1 MDGVRGRGRLKV
13 PARASLWY
21 IASSAVA
28 RSISVVGTPIFTRL
42 LTPAEYG
49 VFPHYMTYFSLFS
62 AIATLELSG
71 SVILRGM
78 QRFANGRD
86 RLVSGAVGLCGL
98 CWAVFS
104 LGYFGLSLA
113 VGDISGLG
121 GTMTAVLLVHVL
133 FNAIISIYT
142 ARLRYEYK
150 YRAVAA
156 VNLASAFL
164 SPILAITLISVTN
177 AGGSARPYAAAVSAA
192 VIAIPFLIII
202 LRRSGRF
209 YDGEVWKFLL
219 KFNLP
224 LLPHY
229 LSAALILRI
238 GEVVLSRVHGSAAL
252 AKYSVAMSVGLSLTV
267 ITNGML
273 SALSPWMLRR
283 VEAGEIG
290 ESRSLLWL
298 ATRLLTLLCLLVLAV
313 APEMIRIVCPPE
325 YHDALFAVYPL
336 ALSVI
341 PTFLSNAIASG
352 EMYFE
357 RSAVTSVPTVISAVL
372 CVGLT
377 LLLIPYT
384 DYRLTA
390 VLLLAAYLV
399 MCALN
404 CVLFRRLSGQRPLY
418 YGRTALLLVGA
429 VVYAGLIFLLRDSF
443 AARVALALPLIVL
456 LIPVGRALYEK
467 VKENG

>member
-1 MDGVRGRGRLKV
+1 MDGVRRQGRLRV

-28 RSISVVGTPIFTRL
+28 RSVSVVGTPIFTRL

-49 VFPHYMTYFSLFS
+49 VFPQYMTYFSLFS
-62 AIATLELSG
+62 AVATLELSG

-78 QRFANGRD
+78 QRFADGRD
-86 RLVSGAVGLCGL
+86 RLVSGAVGLCATV
-98 CWAVFS
+98 WAVFS
-104 LGYFGLSLA
+104 LGYFALAAA
-113 VGDISGLG
+113 VGELTGLG
-121 GTMTAVLLVHVL
+121 AGMAAVMLLHVLL
-133 FNAIISIYT
+133 NAIISIYT
-142 ARLRYEYK
+142 TRLRYEYK

-156 VNLASAFL
+156 VNITSALL
-164 SPILAITLISVTN
+164 SPLLAITMISLTG
-177 AGGSARPYAAAVSAA
+177 AGGRARPIAAAVSAG
-192 VIAIPFLIII
+192 VIALPFLFII
-202 LRRSGRF
+202 LRRSRRV

-229 LSAALILRI
+229 LSAAAILRI
-238 GEVVLSRVHGSAAL
+238 GEVVLARVHGSAAL
-252 AKYSVAMSVGLSLTV
+252 ARYSVAMSVGLSLTV

-283 VEAGEIG
+283 VEAGRIS
-290 ESRSLLWL
+290 ESRSLLWQ
-298 ATRLLTLLCLLVLAV
+298 ATRLLSLICLLVLTV
-313 APEMIRIVCPPE
+313 VPETIRIVSPPE

-341 PTFLSNAIASG
+341 PTFLSNAIAAG
-352 EMYFE
+352 EMYYE
-357 RSAVTSVPTVISAVL
+357 RSAMTSVPTVISALV

-390 VLLLAAYLV
+390 VLLLVAYLV

-404 CVLFRRLSGQRPLY
+404 CLLFHRLSGERAIY
-418 YGRTALLLVGA
+418 YGRTALLLVGT
-429 VVYAGLIFLLRDSF
+429 VVYAGLIFALRDSF
-443 AARVALALPLIVL
+443 PARMVLTLPPLLL
-456 LIPVGRALYEK
+456 LIPTGRGLYARVREK
-467 VKENG
+467 